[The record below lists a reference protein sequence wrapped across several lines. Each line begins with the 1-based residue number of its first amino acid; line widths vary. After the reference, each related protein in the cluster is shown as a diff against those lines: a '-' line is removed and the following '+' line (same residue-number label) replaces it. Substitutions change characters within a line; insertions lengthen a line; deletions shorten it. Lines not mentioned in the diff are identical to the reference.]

1 MDRDKIKESFVET
14 EKGVFVPR
22 SIIIRKNC
30 KVVKSQRYK
39 DGCVLLRRVEYEY
52 LLKMANEAESA
63 RFK

>member
-1 MDRDKIKESFVET
+1 MDVKKIKESFVET
-14 EKGVFVPR
+14 EKGVFIPR
-22 SIIIRKNC
+22 SIVIKSKR
-30 KVVKSQRYK
+30 KVVKSQVYK